1 MGRELAIKIATL
13 RRTLGENQ
21 TEFGERFGVSQGS
34 VSRWE
39 KGSIPD
45 APILAQL
52 ADLAKE
58 DVRSFLGGAPQD
70 TSYVNLGERLMVKGS
85 VAAGVWRE
93 AYEWPEDEW
102 FSYTGGTHVSAPVD
116 RRFGLRVD
124 GESMNEI
131 YPPGTILDCLSIWE
145 SEMPEPGRNVV
156 VVRERVDGSIE
167 ATVKQFYVDAAG
179 KPWLLPKSTNPA
191 FQTPI
196 ALDEPHR
203 TSRKPA

>member
-70 TSYVNLGERLMVKGS
+70 TSFVNLGERLMVKGS

-102 FSYTGGTHVSAPVD
+102 FSYTGGTHVTAPAD
-116 RRFGLRVD
+116 RRFGLRVAPN
-124 GESMNEI
+124 S
-131 YPPGTILDCLSIWE
+131 
-145 SEMPEPGRNVV
+145 
-156 VVRERVDGSIE
+156 
-167 ATVKQFYVDAAG
+167 
-179 KPWLLPKSTNPA
+179 PK
-191 FQTPI
+191 I
-196 ALDEPHR
+196 IR
-203 TSRKPA
+203 TRIKYA